1 MDDVL
6 AKGVVLG
13 LDGLE
18 VVLEGVQLADLLLEL
33 LDVALFPLAKG
44 ALWEEVELAERFPY
58 SKVQCDIALTWD
70 SLIFERRFM

>member
-1 MDDVL
+1 LQVDDVL

-18 VVLEGVQLADLLLEL
+18 VVLEGVEFADLLLEF

-44 ALWEEVELAERFPY
+44 ALWERDMLADGLP
-58 SKVQCDIALTWD
+58 
-70 SLIFERRFM
+70 